1 MTLDRNGKII
11 EIGSYV
17 KYINTGTHGTV
28 KSIKVEENEEWV
40 LLENNIF
47 YRPELLE
54 VTEYKKIE
62 KEESEQELIEKIIGE
77 EIDLDAAESGC
88 GCGAG

>member
-28 KSIKVEENEEWV
+28 KSIKLEENEEWV

-54 VTEYKKIE
+54 VTDQKKIE
-62 KEESEQELIEKIIGE
+62 KEESEQELIEKVIGE
-77 EIDLDAAESGC
+77 EIDLDAAENTC